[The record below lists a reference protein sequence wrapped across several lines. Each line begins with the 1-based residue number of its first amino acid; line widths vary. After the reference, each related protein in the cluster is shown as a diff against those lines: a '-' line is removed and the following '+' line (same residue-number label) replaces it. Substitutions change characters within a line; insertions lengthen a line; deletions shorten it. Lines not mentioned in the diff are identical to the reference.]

1 MLPRVIIL
9 NVASID
15 GCLDAFAADLGVY
28 YGLVTDLHE
37 DAALAGAGTVLR
49 WSSR

>member
-9 NVASID
+9 NATSID
-15 GCLDAFAADLGVY
+15 GCLDAFAADLGVC
-28 YGLVTDLHE
+28 YGLVTEHE